1 MSILGTMNPDEL
13 IRIRER
19 MTVSLLELK
28 PLLRNAN
35 QQTRDFFDEW
45 IDNYEF
51 GLAFDL
57 ICDFLLQADSVTMD
71 QATLD
76 KLIDLHAVMEMPD
89 DGIQKLRRKYRLQ
102 T

>member
-1 MSILGTMNPDEL
+1 MNRDEL
-13 IRIRER
+13 IRIREQ
-19 MTVSLLELK
+19 MTLRLLEVK
-28 PLLRNAN
+28 PLLRGAN

-57 ICDFLLQADSVTMD
+57 ICDFLLQTDSVRID

-76 KLIDLHAVMEMPD
+76 KLTDLQAVMEMPD
-89 DGIQKLRRKYRLQ
+89 DGIQKLRRKYRLK